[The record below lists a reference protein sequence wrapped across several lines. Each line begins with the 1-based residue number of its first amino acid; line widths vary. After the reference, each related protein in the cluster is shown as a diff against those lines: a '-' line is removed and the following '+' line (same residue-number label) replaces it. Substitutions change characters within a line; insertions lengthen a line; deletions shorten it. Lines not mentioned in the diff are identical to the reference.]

1 MNGNVGNRPKGRMKI
16 VAGLGS
22 IDDYERFIQAGADE
36 FFAGYVPYD
45 WSRTYGT
52 VIPLNRREVFTTHV
66 QIGAFSE
73 LEILAKMMK
82 HYGKPV
88 HLTLNSLYYL
98 PKQYAQITDL
108 IRRCMNLG
116 FRSFIMADPALMLYV
131 REHRI
136 DCEIHVSGE
145 VGEENSPMLEVMQ
158 RWNPKRIIF
167 HRKVPVTDMEIMI
180 RQLSFDSTDMEYEA
194 FVLNELCQF
203 NGAYCH
209 SLHCDELGHICRI
222 PYELGTLE
230 SRANEK
236 EQSDN
241 GVEIPSGESDED
253 GYLCGAS
260 GCGLCALWRLR
271 DAGITHLKLVG
282 RGNYSDF
289 MERDIQNLRQALA
302 ILEDSGTE
310 EKFIRRM
317 RQQIF
322 PQGCAN
328 QCYYGSE

>member
-1 MNGNVGNRPKGRMKI
+1 MKI

-66 QIGAFSE
+66 QLGAFSE
-73 LEILAKMMK
+73 LEILGKMMK
-82 HYGKPV
+82 YYGKPV

-98 PKQYAQITDL
+98 PEQYPQITDL
-108 IRRCMNLG
+108 IRRCMILG
-116 FRSFIMADPALMLYV
+116 FHSFIMADPALILYV
-131 REHRI
+131 RENGL
-136 DCEIHVSGE
+136 DCDIHVSGE
-145 VGEENSPMLEVMQ
+145 VGEENSRVLKTLEK
-158 RWNPKRIIF
+158 WSPKRIIF
-167 HRKVPVTDMEIMI
+167 HRKVPVADMKTMI
-180 RQLSFDSTDMEYEA
+180 RQLPLDSVAMEYEA

-230 SRANEK
+230 RGMDAAK
-236 EQSDN
+236 VPFPDHQM
-241 GVEIPSGESDED
+241 GEVTGTGEPDED

-289 MERDIQNLRQALA
+289 MERDIRNLRLALT
-302 ILEDSGTE
+302 ILEDSDTE
-310 EKFIRRM
+310 EKFVQCMKQR
-317 RQQIF
+317 IF
-322 PQGCAN
+322 PQGCAS
-328 QCYYGSE
+328 QCYYPITR